1 MLTKTWGDALLCS
14 DTNTNNITFSFVAPS
29 RQYYYYYYCCVPSSQ
44 NIHALG
50 LAGSASRSPATRL
63 TSRYCR
69 SVFFMQGMSSST
81 TNTNYS
87 PVPQHAASPP
97 IIILLTVLLVFFF
110 ASFFSIYFCKCFM
123 DHILASF
130 QSTPSGDLVGTAVVP
145 KEGLDVSL
153 IESFPTFEYASV
165 KDFRIE
171 KYGLECAICLVEFED
186 DSMLR
191 LLTVCCH
198 VFHKDCIDLW
208 LESHKTCPFCRG
220 NLEVVAPNLADKSPV
235 LAHENHAMQ
244 DIHEGHDSVL
254 LDLDAV
260 RIDIKDEQGQDH
272 HHHQGNNDNSSKNN
286 NNMVAQGEQSS
297 SSTTRDRD
305 QDHDQ
310 NHDRNKE
317 NETERFS
324 RSHSTGHSIVR
335 PRAEEDRYT
344 LRLPEHVKEKL
355 IRGHHNWT
363 GSCTTFGEF
372 SRQRDNAGASCF
384 GEASGSAGGGDVNNA
399 QNEITKIAQGLK
411 TSVTL
416 NHLSKGAYYEHN
428 GHEIHLASIKVVS

>member
-1 MLTKTWGDALLCS
+1 
-14 DTNTNNITFSFVAPS
+14 
-29 RQYYYYYYCCVPSSQ
+29 
-44 NIHALG
+44 
-50 LAGSASRSPATRL
+50 
-63 TSRYCR
+63 
-69 SVFFMQGMSSST
+69 
-81 TNTNYS
+81 
-87 PVPQHAASPP
+87 
-97 IIILLTVLLVFFF
+97 
-110 ASFFSIYFCKCFM
+110 
-123 DHILASF
+123 
-130 QSTPSGDLVGTAVVP
+130 
-145 KEGLDVSL
+145 
-153 IESFPTFEYASV
+153 
-165 KDFRIE
+165 
-171 KYGLECAICLVEFED
+171 
-186 DSMLR
+186 MLR